1 MHQQKKIFISYA
13 RIDGEKAAQ
22 ALHDRLT
29 RELPEKEIWMDR
41 FDMQGGE
48 QWWTQIAGAIEE
60 SEYLVLVMTPEA
72 VKSEAVQK
80 EWRHARQCGNC
91 VCPVFHG
98 GTPGKR
104 HPLGWLPQQRPSG
117 GDSRSTV

>member
-72 VKSEAVQK
+72 VK
-80 EWRHARQCGNC
+80 
-91 VCPVFHG
+91 
-98 GTPGKR
+98 
-104 HPLGWLPQQRPSG
+104 
-117 GDSRSTV
+117 